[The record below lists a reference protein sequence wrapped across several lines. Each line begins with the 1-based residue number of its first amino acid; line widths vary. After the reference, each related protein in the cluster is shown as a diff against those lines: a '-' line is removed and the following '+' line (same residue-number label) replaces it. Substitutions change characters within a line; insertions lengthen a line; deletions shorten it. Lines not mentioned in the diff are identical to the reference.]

1 MTSLLSSASPKYTW
15 VALSNW
21 KAVGVFFQQ
30 ISMEF
35 VSLGNGSFQRIVKYV
50 FWWIV
55 KHLPIM
61 YRMEEYGFPT
71 NVLF

>member
-1 MTSLLSSASPKYTW
+1 
-15 VALSNW
+15 
-21 KAVGVFFQQ
+21 
-30 ISMEF
+30 MEF
-35 VSLGNGSFQRIVKYV
+35 VSLGNGSFQRIVKNV

-71 NVLF
+71 NVSF